1 LSPHPQPNASSAS
14 PDFVSPDGAAL
25 ARRFQYDVPDFL
37 CIVAG
42 VCLTFAISLRLGLG
56 RLLWEDEVLGWSMLR
71 DRSWRHMFYSWQHG
85 ADGGGALFYI
95 TGRLWFLL
103 FGDSNL
109 SFRSYSATCFAIA
122 FVLVWL
128 LARRFYSLPAVAF
141 GMLVGWFLSPALAPH
156 MAEGRFYGLFV
167 AATAAAA
174 LLVLRSFERTQ
185 SSARKYLATFL
196 VFSVLV
202 ASHILGICYVGILLL
217 GWFVADALQG
227 LRRIRLYL
235 TALASGVWLIP
246 SLPAIQASAAVGK
259 PHFWTTQPT
268 FFNFLLGYVGGS
280 LRAGIIGL
288 FLIATLLPLMLWGGK
303 RELVWAAA
311 RQRMPILAVMG
322 ALFLIPLLFY
332 AEGFVSAPLFNTR
345 YMQPVALA
353 TVVFFAEL
361 VTQVDTLFLTRFQLR
376 RVVVGV
382 VCASTLA
389 MVLQYDLVYLPR
401 YAAPQLDY
409 AAALTSALPPRVAI
423 VCEDAFTFTE
433 LMRDES
439 TSKVRYQYLLDWENA
454 VNNNEHRLE
463 VTQFHLMENWRNVG
477 YYSDHIAYREEFL
490 SHYPFFLVMHTTQE
504 DLSTLV
510 HGAGTSN
517 RDKMIGN
524 PLASRFAEDPGY
536 QELPFLTWSSGVLH
550 EQVSLICRKGID
562 CAAVRDR
569 LRSSNASE
577 RTSAQR

>member
-1 LSPHPQPNASSAS
+1 VA
-14 PDFVSPDGAAL
+14 
-25 ARRFQYDVPDFL
+25 
-37 CIVAG
+37 AG

-71 DRSWRHMFYSWQHG
+71 DRSWRHMFYSWWHG

-95 TGRLWFLL
+95 TGRLWFLP

-109 SFRSYSATCFAIA
+109 SFRSYSATCFAVA
-122 FVLVWL
+122 FVIVWL
-128 LARRFYSLPAVAF
+128 LARQFYSLPAVSF
-141 GMLVGWFLSPALAPH
+141 GVLVGWFLSPALAPH
-156 MAEGRFYGLFV
+156 MGEGRFYGLFV

-174 LLVLRSFERTQ
+174 YFVLRSIETPQTTPR
-185 SSARKYLATFL
+185 AHAATFI

-202 ASHILGICYVGILLL
+202 TSHILGIFYGGALLL

-227 LRRIRLYL
+227 RRCIPLYL
-235 TALASGVWLIP
+235 TALGSGVWLIP
-246 SLPAIQASAAVGK
+246 SWPAIRASAAVGK

-280 LRAGIIGL
+280 LRAAIIG
-288 FLIATLLPLMLWGGK
+288 FFIIASLLLLMLWRSK

-311 RQRMPILAVMG
+311 RQRMPVLVLMG

-332 AEGFVSAPLFNTR
+332 AEGFVAAPLFNTR

-353 TVVFFAEL
+353 TVIFFAEI
-361 VTQVDTLFLTRFQLR
+361 VTQVDTLLSVRVQLR
-376 RVVVGV
+376 PVLVGV
-382 VCASTLA
+382 VCAATLA

-401 YAAPQLDY
+401 YVAPQLDY
-409 AAALTSALPPRVAI
+409 AAELSSALPPDVPI

-439 TSKVRYQYLLDWENA
+439 DSKVRYEYLLDWENA
-454 VNNNEHRLE
+454 VKDTAPVLE
-463 VTQFHLMENWRNVG
+463 VTQFHLMENWRRVG
-477 YYSDHIAYREEFL
+477 FYGDHIAYRDEFL
-490 SHYPFFLVMHTTQE
+490 SHSRYFLVMHTTKE
-504 DLSTLV
+504 ELSASLL
-510 HGAGTSN
+510 HGASTSS

-524 PLASRFAEDPGY
+524 PLASRFAADPGY

-550 EQVSLICRKGID
+550 EQLSLICRKGID

-569 LRSSNASE
+569 LRASNASE

>member
-1 LSPHPQPNASSAS
+1 
-14 PDFVSPDGAAL
+14 
-25 ARRFQYDVPDFL
+25 
-37 CIVAG
+37 
-42 VCLTFAISLRLGLG
+42 
-56 RLLWEDEVLGWSMLR
+56 
-71 DRSWRHMFYSWQHG
+71 
-85 ADGGGALFYI
+85 
-95 TGRLWFLL
+95 
-103 FGDSNL
+103 
-109 SFRSYSATCFAIA
+109 
-122 FVLVWL
+122 
-128 LARRFYSLPAVAF
+128 
-141 GMLVGWFLSPALAPH
+141 
-156 MAEGRFYGLFV
+156 
-167 AATAAAA
+167 
-174 LLVLRSFERTQ
+174 
-185 SSARKYLATFL
+185 
-196 VFSVLV
+196 
-202 ASHILGICYVGILLL
+202 
-217 GWFVADALQG
+217 
-227 LRRIRLYL
+227 
-235 TALASGVWLIP
+235 
-246 SLPAIQASAAVGK
+246 
-259 PHFWTTQPT
+259 
-268 FFNFLLGYVGGS
+268 
-280 LRAGIIGL
+280 
-288 FLIATLLPLMLWGGK
+288 
-303 RELVWAAA
+303 
-311 RQRMPILAVMG
+311 MPILAVMG

-353 TVVFFAEL
+353 TVVFFAEI
-361 VTQVDTLFLTRFQLR
+361 VTQVDTLFLMRFQLR

-382 VCASTLA
+382 VCAATLA
-389 MVLQYDLVYLPR
+389 MVLQYDLAYLPR
-401 YAAPQLDY
+401 YAAPHPDY
-409 AAALTSALPPRVAI
+409 AAALTSALPPRVPI

>member
-1 LSPHPQPNASSAS
+1 
-14 PDFVSPDGAAL
+14 
-25 ARRFQYDVPDFL
+25 
-37 CIVAG
+37 
-42 VCLTFAISLRLGLG
+42 
-56 RLLWEDEVLGWSMLR
+56 
-71 DRSWRHMFYSWQHG
+71 MFYSWQHG

-141 GMLVGWFLSPALAPH
+141 GMLVGWFLSPTLAPH

-167 AATAAAA
+167 AATAGAAV
-174 LLVLRSFERTQ
+174 LVLRSLERPQ
-185 SSARKYLATFL
+185 STPGTYVAGFL
-196 VFSVLV
+196 LFSTLV
-202 ASHILGICYVGILLL
+202 TSHILGICYTGVLLL
-217 GWFVADALQG
+217 GWFVLDALQG
-227 LRRIRLYL
+227 RRRIPLYL

-246 SLPAIQASAAVGK
+246 SLPAIRASAAVGK

-280 LRAGIIGL
+280 LRGGIIGL
-288 FLIATLLPLMLWGGK
+288 FLIATLLPFMLWGGK

-311 RQRMPILAVMG
+311 RQRMPILVVMA

-332 AEGFVSAPLFNTR
+332 AEGFVAAPLFNTR
-345 YMQPVALA
+345 YMQPIALA

-361 VTQVDTLFLTRFQLR
+361 VTHVDTLVLTSFRLR
-376 RVVVGV
+376 PVVVGL
-382 VCASTLA
+382 VCAATLA
-389 MVLQYDLVYLPR
+389 MVLQYDLVYLPKYPAQQR
-401 YAAPQLDY
+401 DY
-409 AAALTSALPPRVAI
+409 AAALTSALPAQVPI

-439 TSKVRYQYLLDWENA
+439 TSNVHYLYLLDWDNA
-454 VNNNEHRLE
+454 VNDNARVLE

-477 YYSDHIAYREEFL
+477 YYSDHISYREEFL
-490 SHYPFFLVMHTTQE
+490 SHHPFFLVMHTTEE

-510 HGAGTSN
+510 HAAGTSN
-517 RDKMIGN
+517 RDRMIGN
-524 PLASRFAEDPGY
+524 PLASRFAADPGY

-550 EQVSLICRKGID
+550 EQLSLICRKGID

-569 LRSSNASE
+569 LRASNASE

>member
-1 LSPHPQPNASSAS
+1 LSPPPQPNVSSA
-14 PDFVSPDGAAL
+14 PRRVVSAL
-25 ARRFQYDVPDFL
+25 AQPGRYGFADSL
-37 CIVAG
+37 CVAAG
-42 VCLTFAISLRLGLG
+42 VCLTIAISLRLGLG

-71 DRSWRHMFYSWQHG
+71 DRSWRHMFYSWLHG

-109 SFRSYSATCFAIA
+109 SFRSYSATCFSIA
-122 FVLVWL
+122 FVIVWL

-141 GMLVGWFLSPALAPH
+141 GVLVGWFLSPTLVPH

-174 LLVLRSFERTQ
+174 LLVLRSFERPHST
-185 SSARKYLATFL
+185 ARTYVATFL
-196 VFSVLV
+196 IFSALV
-202 ASHILGICYVGILLL
+202 TSHILGICYTGILLV

-227 LRRIRLYL
+227 RRRIRLYL
-235 TALASGVWLIP
+235 AGVASAVWLIP

-268 FFNFLLGYVGGS
+268 LFNFLLGYVGGS
-280 LRAGIIGL
+280 LRAAIIGSVL
-288 FLIATLLPLMLWGGK
+288 VGPLLLLMLWRGK
-303 RELVWAAA
+303 RELVSAGV
-311 RQRMPILAVMG
+311 RERMPILVVMA

-332 AEGFVSAPLFNTR
+332 AEGFVAAPLFNVR
-345 YMQPVALA
+345 YMQPIALA
-353 TVVFFAEL
+353 TVVFFAEV
-361 VTQVDTLFLTRFQLR
+361 VTQIDSLFLRGFLLR
-376 RVVVGV
+376 RVILGV
-382 VCASTLA
+382 VCAATLA

-401 YAAPQLDY
+401 YAAPQPDY
-409 AAALTSALPPRVAI
+409 AAALTSALPSHVPI

-439 TSKVRYQYLLDWENA
+439 TSRVRYYYLLDWDNA

-463 VTQFHLMENWRNVG
+463 VTQFHLMENWRRVG

-490 SHYPFFLVMHTTQE
+490 SRHPYFLVMHTTQE
-504 DLSTLV
+504 DLSTLL

-524 PLASRFAEDPGY
+524 PLASRFAADPGY
-536 QELPFLTWSSGVLH
+536 EELPFLAWTSGVLH
-550 EQVSLICRKGID
+550 EQISLVCRKGID
-562 CAAVRDR
+562 CAAVRDA
-569 LRSSNASE
+569 LRSAESSK
-577 RTSAQR
+577 RTSPRP